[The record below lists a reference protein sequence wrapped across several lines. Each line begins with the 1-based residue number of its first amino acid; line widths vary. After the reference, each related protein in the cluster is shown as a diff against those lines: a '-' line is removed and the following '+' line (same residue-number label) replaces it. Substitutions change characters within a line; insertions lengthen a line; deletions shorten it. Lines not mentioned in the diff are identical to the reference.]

1 LIILSYFQIICFKKD
16 GYHSTNVCYLIDH
29 VFKKEFLIL
38 VTNIQLMIINMI
50 QVQHR
55 LIHLMQVMN
64 QVHLTQH
71 LEPMKDMQHQELI
84 RQVKDLIKSIEF
96 EQFYIV

>member
-1 LIILSYFQIICFKKD
+1 
-16 GYHSTNVCYLIDH
+16 LIDH
-29 VFKKEFLIL
+29 VFEKEFLIL

-64 QVHLTQH
+64 QVRLMQH
-71 LEPMKDMQHQELI
+71 LEHMKDMQHKELI
-84 RQVKDLIKSIEF
+84 RQVTDLNRLIEF